1 MYASHDSKEC
11 YTKTRAAWFEKRAR
25 VLNKSSTCKNGVAHC
40 RRPITVA
47 VISSGLFVLRLM
59 LSRCVNLPTL
69 DGKRYDGQHWRARKW
84 LGVCNVGWLAWL
96 ENDSYSGR
104 RCAVPYTLFM
114 HVCTHQRYWWVV
126 RYDHCTGHM
135 SFRCCGQRCSRS
147 HVSRPGT
154 FVAEAHILNSKQRP
168 RATNHQ

>member
-1 MYASHDSKEC
+1 M
-11 YTKTRAAWFEKRAR
+11 
-25 VLNKSSTCKNGVAHC
+25 
-40 RRPITVA
+40 TVA

-114 HVCTHQRYWWVV
+114 SVTGGSYATTTAPDICPSAAVANVV
-126 RYDHCTGHM
+126 RDHM
-135 SFRCCGQRCSRS
+135 FRGREHLLPKLTCLVLHCEQGGSADLER
-147 HVSRPGT
+147 
-154 FVAEAHILNSKQRP
+154 
-168 RATNHQ
+168 